1 MNVFLRD
8 AENRPL
14 HRGKERPRGPLG
26 FQRGVGAE
34 VGAVAQSLSGEMRT
48 FCSEITVMAAQ
59 LCEGV
64 KNRQTALK
72 GDVWHV
78 TYASTKL
85 LHENDGNSFLPKQ
98 NGQHD
103 HRIL

>member
-1 MNVFLRD
+1 M
-8 AENRPL
+8 
-14 HRGKERPRGPLG
+14 
-26 FQRGVGAE
+26 
-34 VGAVAQSLSGEMRT
+34 AQSLSGEMKT

-64 KNRQTALK
+64 KNRRTALKK

-78 TYASTKL
+78 TYASMKL